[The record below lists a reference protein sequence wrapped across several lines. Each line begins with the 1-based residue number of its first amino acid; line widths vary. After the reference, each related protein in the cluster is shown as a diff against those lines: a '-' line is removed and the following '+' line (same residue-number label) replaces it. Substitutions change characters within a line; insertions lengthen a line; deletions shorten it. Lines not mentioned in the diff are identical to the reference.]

1 MEDSKRVLD
10 PVERTSEVLFGLI
23 IVLTFTC
30 SLGSGTVRIGEV
42 RTLLI
47 GAVGRSLAC
56 GISDARFSMFLAV

>member
-47 GAVGRSLAC
+47 GAVGCSLA
-56 GISDARFSMFLAV
+56 